1 MGNKSLHILHVN
13 MSIDPVSGGGTAER
27 TVQLARALIKKG
39 HISSLL
45 TLDLGLNEQFKE
57 KLKSNGID
65 TLLLPCVSKRFYI
78 PWLPLKKITS
88 IIKNADVVHIMG
100 HWTIINVVTF
110 LFCLLYKKSYV
121 VCPAGALPIFG
132 RSKLLKHLYNFPL
145 GKKMVL
151 RANACIAITANEVAQ
166 IENYGVTRNNI
177 KVIPNGINISDFSSR
192 KTEEF
197 RKKYEIRGPF
207 ILFMGRLNEI
217 KGPDILLDAYLGLK
231 DKHPDLE
238 LVFAG
243 PDGGMLDLLR
253 AKSSDPKVHY
263 IGYIGGDDKSDAYHA
278 ADFLVIPSRQEAMS
292 IVVLEAGAAG
302 SPVLIT
308 DQCGFNEIEVVGG
321 GKVVSASVSGIMNGI
336 DSMLNEGSLEKMGG
350 ALKQH
355 VEKSYQWDEAA
366 NCYVS
371 LYNQIL
377 E

>member
-1 MGNKSLHILHVN
+1 MKNKPLHILHVN
-13 MSIDPVSGGGTAER
+13 MSIDPVTGGGTAER
-27 TVQLARALIKKG
+27 TVQLARAVAKEG
-39 HISSLL
+39 HVSSLL
-45 TLDLGLNEQFKE
+45 TLDLGLDEQLKY
-57 KLKSNGID
+57 KLKQDGLD
-65 TLLLPCVSKRFYI
+65 ALFLPCLSKRFYI
-78 PWLPLKKITS
+78 PQLCLKKIKAKITT
-88 IIKNADVVHIMG
+88 ADVVHLMG
-100 HWTIINVVTF
+100 HWTIINILVF
-110 LFCLLYKKSYV
+110 LFCLIYKKPYV

-132 RSKLLKHLYNFPL
+132 RSKLLKYLYNFSL
-145 GKKMVL
+145 GKKMVS
-151 RANACIAITANEVAQ
+151 RANACIAITEDEVAQ
-166 IENYGVTRNNI
+166 IESYGVTRKNI
-177 KVIPNGINISDFSSR
+177 KIIPNGINISDFSSR

-197 RKKYEIRGPF
+197 RKRHGIRGPF

-278 ADFLVIPSRQEAMS
+278 ADLLVIPSRQEAMS

-302 SPVLIT
+302 RPVLIT
-308 DQCGFNEIEVVGG
+308 DQCGFDEVEVVGG

-336 DSMLNEGSLEKMGG
+336 DSMLNEGCLEKMGG
-350 ALKQH
+350 ALKQR